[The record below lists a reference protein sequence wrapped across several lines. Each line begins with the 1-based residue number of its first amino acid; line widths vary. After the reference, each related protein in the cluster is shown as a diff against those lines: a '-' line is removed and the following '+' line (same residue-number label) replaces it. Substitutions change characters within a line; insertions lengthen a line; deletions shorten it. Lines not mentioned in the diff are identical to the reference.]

1 MAPKR
6 VKIPGKSAKRG
17 TKPQSSA
24 RPVRK
29 PVAKPA
35 KKSAA
40 GSGRKVA
47 RPVAKPVAKKS
58 APKAAKAVAKRPA
71 AKKATERKPA
81 AKKPAARSSAAV
93 KSAAPRPKSK
103 AAAKPTAASAK
114 PAATA
119 RGARTAKAPQTLRI
133 PQVTAKT
140 ATAPHVATAAT
151 AASAQRH
158 PQRRPEAPA
167 TAAKGAVKAGPA
179 VPATPPLANPTSRSV
194 SSARTLPA
202 AKRPFSRESVRVGE
216 SRFAQPA
223 GARPVF
229 PAEFLHRQRER
240 LLVKKQEIL
249 AMYQKDLRSGQ
260 ESNDSPT
267 EDLVDRANNAYTRE
281 LAFSISDSERELM
294 RQIDLAIERLNSG
307 SYGFCL
313 HTGQQIGQARLE
325 ALPWAKYSVEA
336 QELLEKGLLS
346 EA

>member
-1 MAPKR
+1 MAPK
-6 VKIPGKSAKRG
+6 KMKTPGKSAKRG

-29 PVAKPA
+29 SAAKSA
-35 KKSAA
+35 KKTAGGSA
-40 GSGRKVA
+40 RK
-47 RPVAKPVAKKS
+47 PAKPVAKRSAPKAVKAKAVKS
-58 APKAAKAVAKRPA
+58 APKKAAAKQAPAARPA
-71 AKKATERKPA
+71 ARRPA
-81 AKKPAARSSAAV
+81 AGRSAAV
-93 KSAAPRPKSK
+93 KTAAPRPKAK
-103 AAAKPTAASAK
+103 AGTRTKAPGAKPVPPARGVRTFATAAKAPTAVKVPTAASA
-114 PAATA
+114 P
-119 RGARTAKAPQTLRI
+119 P
-133 PQVTAKT
+133 
-140 ATAPHVATAAT
+140 
-151 AASAQRH
+151 AQRH

-167 TAAKGAVKAGPA
+167 AKGKSAVKAGTA
-179 VPATPPLANPTSRSV
+179 AATAPPVVNPTSRPV
-194 SSARTLPA
+194 SAVRALPA

-229 PAEFLHRQRER
+229 PADFLQRQRER

>member
-1 MAPKR
+1 VAPKR
-6 VKIPGKSAKRG
+6 AKIPGKSAKRG

-29 PVAKPA
+29 SVAKPA
-35 KKSAA
+35 KKAAA
-40 GSGRKVA
+40 GSGR
-47 RPVAKPVAKKS
+47 RVAKPVAKKS

-81 AKKPAARSSAAV
+81 VKHPAARSSAAV
-93 KSAAPRPKSK
+93 KSAAPRPKAK
-103 AAAKPTAASAK
+103 AAAKPLAPIAPRAK
-114 PAATA
+114 AAATA
-119 RGARTAKAPQTLRI
+119 RSARTSHAPQTLRTPPI
-133 PQVTAKT
+133 TAKT
-140 ATAPHVATAAT
+140 APPPNAPHLAAAAT
-151 AASAQRH
+151 AQRH

-167 TAAKGAVKAGPA
+167 ATAKGAVKAGPA
-179 VPATPPLANPTSRSV
+179 ATATPPLVNPTSRSV
-194 SSARTLPA
+194 SAVRTLPA

-216 SRFAQPA
+216 SRFAQPT

-229 PAEFLHRQRER
+229 PAEFLQRQRER

>member
-1 MAPKR
+1 MRA
-6 VKIPGKSAKRG
+6 
-17 TKPQSSA
+17 
-24 RPVRK
+24 
-29 PVAKPA
+29 
-35 KKSAA
+35 
-40 GSGRKVA
+40 
-47 RPVAKPVAKKS
+47 
-58 APKAAKAVAKRPA
+58 
-71 AKKATERKPA
+71 
-81 AKKPAARSSAAV
+81 
-93 KSAAPRPKSK
+93 
-103 AAAKPTAASAK
+103 
-114 PAATA
+114 
-119 RGARTAKAPQTLRI
+119 
-133 PQVTAKT
+133 
-140 ATAPHVATAAT
+140 
-151 AASAQRH
+151 
-158 PQRRPEAPA
+158 
-167 TAAKGAVKAGPA
+167 
-179 VPATPPLANPTSRSV
+179 
-194 SSARTLPA
+194 LPA

-229 PAEFLHRQRER
+229 PAEFLQRQRER